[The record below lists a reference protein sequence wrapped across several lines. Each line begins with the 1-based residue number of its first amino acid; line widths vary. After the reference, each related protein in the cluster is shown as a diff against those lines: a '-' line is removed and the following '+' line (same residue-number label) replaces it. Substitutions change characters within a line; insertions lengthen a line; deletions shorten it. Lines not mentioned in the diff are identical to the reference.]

1 MLSLNRCRAWLHA
14 RPDVMIDLVRIY
26 LGVALFFKGVYFME
40 NREYLLKMMEGAGG
54 LWFAPAAIAH
64 YIVPAHLVGGLMLA
78 LGLLTRVAALAQIPV
93 LLGAVFYV
101 HMPRLSE
108 LTGLS
113 QETIG
118 RQNLEL
124 SALVLFLTVLVL
136 LHGAGRF
143 SLDHLIGKRSEQ
155 EPITKPA

>member
-14 RPDVMIDLVRIY
+14 RPDVMLDLIRVF

-40 NREYLLKMMEGAGG
+40 NREYLLKMMEDAGG
-54 LWFAPAAIAH
+54 WWFAPAVIAH

-78 LGLLTRVAALAQIPV
+78 LGLLTRVAALAQLPV
-93 LLGAVFYV
+93 LVGAVFYV
-101 HMPRLSE
+101 HMPRLS
-108 LTGLS
+108 GLS